1 MKIGDKVVCIKES
14 GKFVLNERAEIMA
27 ISATPPG
34 ASLIVHNPP
43 ILESQGGLSD
53 IFFIRCHNTGNL
65 GIPFMTEDFH
75 EHFMSLEDWR
85 EKQLEQIICISE

>member
-14 GKFVLNERAEIMA
+14 GRFVLNERAEI
-27 ISATPPG
+27 SY
-34 ASLIVHNPP
+34 
-43 ILESQGGLSD
+43 ILENRGDLSN
-53 IFFIRCHNTGNL
+53 IFFIHCHNTSKL
-65 GIPFMTEDFH
+65 GSGFPFRTENFL